1 MNDIKYLT
9 DKFDNRIWRV
19 TRYID
24 SSSRGGSYARID
36 PNMDSI
42 SPQDRTWWVKF
53 NPLFGHVRMRRGEG
67 EEGKGE
73 PPFSSLCLFNHDMY
87 ISCVTVIVLP
97 VVLLVLA
104 DELKKINFESENF
117 RSPFCQPSN
126 RNPIRKITRIEE
138 FSIVLAFLFD
148 GDNFIIFN

>member
-1 MNDIKYLT
+1 MGQIQSTFWPRSNEE
-9 DKFDNRIWRV
+9 
-19 TRYID
+19 
-24 SSSRGGSYARID
+24 GG
-36 PNMDSI
+36 
-42 SPQDRTWWVKF
+42 
-53 NPLFGHVRMRRGEG
+53 G
-67 EEGKGE
+67 EGKGE

-126 RNPIRKITRIEE
+126 PMRK
-138 FSIVLAFLFD
+138 
-148 GDNFIIFN
+148 N